1 MLPHESR
8 GRPLYFG
15 LAASEALSR
24 AQPSFQSLIR
34 TRNGIKG
41 DMLCRP
47 KRRWIPSKSALRTQ
61 NSPVSVARFVRR
73 SY

>member
-47 KRRWIPSKSALRTQ
+47 KRRWIP
-61 NSPVSVARFVRR
+61 
-73 SY
+73 